1 MGKTVLGIWTEK
13 NINLSRTIKSYMV
26 RMGINREKLVAK
38 AHISIPTFYAHLR
51 DPDKITLGELRAY
64 IDNLGIPKEDILDAL
79 YLDKGAKE

>member
-13 NINLSRTIKSYMV
+13 NINLSRTIKSCMV
-26 RMGINREKLVAK
+26 RTGENREKLVAK
-38 AHISIPTFYAHLR
+38 AHISLPTFYAHLR

-64 IDNLGIPKEDILDAL
+64 INNLEIPKEDILDAL